1 MATVADEVLAIFE
14 KKGESAY
21 YGEDVSQ
28 LEHALQAAHWARHE
42 GASDALTVAALV
54 HDIGH
59 LLEDIPED
67 TADSGVDAKHE
78 EIGEKWLAARF
89 GKDVFEPVYLHV
101 SAKRYLCA
109 TDSTYFGK
117 LSAASI
123 QSLALQGG
131 PMTKTEASEFETN
144 EFYREAVA
152 LRTWD
157 DKAKLPGF
165 ATASIGEYREMID
178 KVARRAAFSVTECL

>member
-1 MATVADEVLAIFE
+1 MRTVAEEVLDLFA
-14 KKGESAY
+14 KKGEFAY

-28 LEHALQAAHWARHE
+28 LEHALQAAYCARE
-42 GASDALTVAALV
+42 AGASDALIVAALV

-59 LLEDIPED
+59 LVEDNPEDI
-67 TADSGVDAKHE
+67 ADLGIDAKHE
-78 EIGEKWLAARF
+78 AIGQHWLAARF
-89 GKDVFEPVYLHV
+89 GKDVFEPVHLHV
-101 SAKRYLCA
+101 NAKRYLCA
-109 TDSTYFGK
+109 TDGSYFGK

-131 PMTKTEASEFETN
+131 PMTESEILEFEAH

-157 DKAKLPGF
+157 DKAKIQGLAVP
-165 ATASIGEYREMID
+165 TLEEYRD
-178 KVARRAAFSVTECL
+178 LLNAVAGRQPRSEY